1 MITLDLGS
9 VEYYD
14 ENTNQ
19 FVEDKGGIVRFEYS
33 LKALYNW
40 EGKWKKPFFKGNL
53 TDAET
58 LDFYKMMAL
67 DPVEDRFLTDA
78 VQKVLADYIA
88 DDNTAT
94 TFSSDKNGQNGNQ
107 TANKGKFDTSEEI
120 YAKMFQAQVPL
131 EFENRHL
138 GRLMVMLRII
148 ATYNSP
154 PKKMTKND
162 IFRTNAELNRQRKAE
177 MKTRG

>member
-1 MITLDLGS
+1 VITIDLGS

-14 ENTNQ
+14 EHSNQ
-19 FVEDKGGIVRFEYS
+19 FIEDKGGIVRFEYS
-33 LKALYNW
+33 LKALYDW

-53 TDAET
+53 TDDET

-67 DPVEDRFLTDA
+67 DPVEDRFLTVE

-88 DDNTAT
+88 DDHTAT
-94 TFSSDKNGQNGNQ
+94 TFSSNQNGQNGNQ
-107 TANKGKFDTSEEI
+107 TSSKGKYQTSEEI
-120 YAKMFQAQVPL
+120 YAMMFQAQIPL

-148 ATYNSP
+148 STHNSP

-162 IFRTNAELNRQRKAE
+162 IYRSNAELNKQRKAR
-177 MKTRG
+177 MNTRG